1 MKQFIV
7 NIDLPGELT
16 SDFVDLIPEQRK
28 EIDRLFLE
36 GKILFYSLAYDRS
49 KLWVGIRADSKQE
62 VWNILWSFPLI
73 DYMKP
78 EIHELAFHQS
88 MRSTT
93 IEVSLN

>member
-7 NIDLPGELT
+7 NIKLPDNLT
-16 SDFVDLIPEQRK
+16 AEFVNLIPEQRK

-36 GKILFYSLAYDRS
+36 GTVLFYSLAHDRS
-49 KLWVGIRADSKQE
+49 RLWVGLRADSHQD

-73 DYMKP
+73 DYMVP